1 MMTEAEYSKKTDI
14 SHRKRFGQFFTPE
27 PIADFMTKWVLE
39 GLDRS
44 PEILEPAFGLGIFTR
59 HILKNDTTASITGF
73 EIDKTIFDY
82 AESNFAYGNNQL
94 KLINHDYISFPSR
107 KKYNGIICNPP
118 YLKFHDYDN
127 GKLISEVNANLRLNL
142 TGFTNIY
149 TLFLLKSVFQLKKSG
164 RLAFIIPSEFLNSD
178 YGVEVKR
185 ALLASGTLRHIIII
199 DYTQCA
205 FENALTTACIL
216 LCENSG
222 PENRIRFSKIKNPSN
237 LNSTLSDYRSI
248 DSELLDPKA
257 KWRQYYDS
265 DITAPEF
272 KNLVPFSTFAKVS
285 RGIATGSNSYFTF
298 NTSKKDFHHIPE
310 KALLPCI
317 CHSVD
322 IKTPVLTKELFDNL
336 SQSDKLVY
344 LFKGVGME
352 TNPFVRKYIESG
364 EVNGDDKKHLTSKR
378 TPWYSLENRRP
389 SPIWVSVFNR
399 KGLRFVRNEALIHN
413 LTTFHCV
420 YNNDTVETDI
430 LFAYLITDMAK
441 EIFLDNCR
449 QYGNG
454 LIKFEPNDLNRGYVA
469 DLRLLSEKEKE
480 FIVKI
485 IQKIYRDNSLDG
497 DNVER
502 LDRFFRAK
510 YTERAIG
517 HNELQ
522 Q

>member
-1 MMTEAEYSKKTDI
+1 MMTEAEYSKNTDI

-44 PEILEPAFGLGIFTR
+44 PEILEPAFGLGIFSR
-59 HILKNDTTASITGF
+59 NIIKNDPSANITGF
-73 EIDKTIFDY
+73 EIDKTIFGY
-82 AESNFAYGNNQL
+82 AESNFNSSRNQI
-94 KLINHDYISFPSR
+94 KLLNRDYLSSSEG
-107 KKYNGIICNPP
+107 KLYDGIICNPP

-127 GKLISEVNANLRLNL
+127 GKLIPEVNANLGLSL

-149 TLFLLKSVFQLKKSG
+149 TLFLLKSISQLKKGG

-205 FENALTTACIL
+205 FESALTTSCIL
-216 LCENSG
+216 LCQNSDEENKI
-222 PENRIRFSKIKNPSN
+222 RISKINKPND
-237 LNSTLSDYRSI
+237 LHSTLSDYRLI
-248 DSELLDPKA
+248 DSDRLNPEV
-257 KWRQYYDS
+257 KWRQYYDNIS
-265 DITAPEF
+265 TSGF

-285 RGIATGSNSYFTF
+285 RGIATGANDFFTF
-298 NTSKKDFHHIPE
+298 NESKKNLCHIPQE
-310 KALLPCI
+310 ALLPCV
-317 CHSVD
+317 CHSID
-322 IKTPVLTKELFDNL
+322 IKTPVLTKKIFNDL
-336 SQSDKLVY
+336 SRSDKRVY
-344 LFKGVGME
+344 LFNGVSSE
-352 TNPFVRKYIESG
+352 NNPFVSNYIESG
-364 EVNGDDKKHLTSKR
+364 ELEGYNKKHLTSKR
-378 TPWYSLENRRP
+378 SPWYSLENRAP
-389 SPIWVSVFNR
+389 SPIWVSVFTR
-399 KGLRFVRNEALIHN
+399 KGLRFVLNKADIHN

-420 YNNDTVETDI
+420 YNNGTIDTDI

-480 FIVKI
+480 I
-485 IQKIYRDNSLDG
+485 ILNISRIIYKENSLDV
-497 DNVER
+497 DNVKR
-502 LDRFFRAK
+502 LDSFFRTK
-510 YTERAIG
+510 YGGKTDSL
-517 HNELQ
+517 NEFI
-522 Q
+522 

>member
-1 MMTEAEYSKKTDI
+1 MMTETEYSKKTDI

-27 PIADFMTKWVLE
+27 PIADFMTKWLLE
-39 GLDRS
+39 GLGNS

-59 HILKNDTTASITGF
+59 QILKKDPSAKITAF
-73 EIDKTIFDY
+73 EIDKTIFGY
-82 AESNFAYGNNQL
+82 AESNFAPDHNQV

-127 GKLISEVNANLRLNL
+127 GKLISEVNANLGLNL

-149 TLFLLKSVFQLKKSG
+149 TLFLLKSIFQLKKSG

-185 ALLASGTLRHIIII
+185 ALLASDTLRHIIII

-322 IKTPVLTKELFDNL
+322 IKPPVLTKELFDNL
-336 SQSDKLVY
+336 SKSDKLVY

-352 TNPFVRKYIESG
+352 TNTFVRKYIESG

-420 YNNDTVETDI
+420 YSNDTIETDI

-510 YTERAIG
+510 YTESAIG